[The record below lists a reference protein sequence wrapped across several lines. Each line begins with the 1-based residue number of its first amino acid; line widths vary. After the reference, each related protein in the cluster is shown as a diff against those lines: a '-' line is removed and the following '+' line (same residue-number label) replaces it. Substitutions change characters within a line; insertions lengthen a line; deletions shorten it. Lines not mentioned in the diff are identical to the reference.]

1 MFPTP
6 RTAACLLFAS
16 SLGVSGCAGTI
27 NRTIKKAILPDAMA
41 WQDLELSCTFG
52 QAAVGLIE
60 PLGKRP
66 ADVAMILGW
75 LPAGVCAELE
85 GWEARREEARLMK
98 THGGDPS
105 LRVAAATDAAYRAE
119 RAFTLAAT
127 RYDRAYRHWELR
139 YGDVKDCS
147 KLSDGEQQVYLLG
160 LLSGALSLVV
170 DSAAKGGASVP
181 KNRLLDVARSTECLD
196 DARFFHIPTAVRAA
210 AWATI
215 PGSGPEG
222 VDPWG
227 LLDEASRKG
236 DALGQSI
243 PRSLLVF
250 TAANAGKT
258 DVFNSAVSAFSDLQ
272 QGMQPSSSE
281 APAAPSMPTEWTL
294 MDAYGWAQAL
304 YQADLVWLK
313 ETGHRAPRLGELPA
327 ATTGEGEDPFGAEDP
342 FGGDDPFG
350 SSGLGEDSSAETVP
364 ASDSPERETAPPQE
378 AASATDSGD
387 AQ

>member
-1 MFPTP
+1 MTRAP
-6 RTAACLLFAS
+6 RTAARLLVAT
-16 SLGVSGCAGTI
+16 SLGLTGCAGTL

-60 PLGKRP
+60 PIGKAP

-85 GWEARREEARLMK
+85 GWEARRQEARLMK
-98 THGGDPS
+98 THGGEPS
-105 LRVAAATDAAYRAE
+105 LKIAAATDAAYRAE

-127 RYDRAYRHWELR
+127 RYDQAYRHWELR
-139 YGDVKDCS
+139 YGSVEDCS

-170 DSAAKGGASVP
+170 DSAAKGKAGVP
-181 KNRLLDVARSTECLD
+181 KNRLLDVARSTACLD
-196 DARFFHIPTAVRAA
+196 DARFFHIPAAVRAA

-222 VDPWG
+222 VDPWS
-227 LLDEASRKG
+227 LLEDAAQKG

-258 DVFNSAVSAFSDLQ
+258 DVFDTAVSAFAGLE
-272 QGMQPSSSE
+272 QGKQ
-281 APAAPSMPTEWTL
+281 PAAAGAAGAPLATEWSL

-313 ETGHRAPRLGELPA
+313 ETGHRAPSLGDLPVA
-327 ATTGEGEDPFGAEDP
+327 PGGAEEDPFGSEDPFGADDP
-342 FGGDDPFG
+342 FGGGDVDEE
-350 SSGLGEDSSAETVP
+350 SSDAAVP
-364 ASDSPERETAPPQE
+364 PSDSPDSETAPADD
-378 AASATDSGD
+378 AAPATDSGD
-387 AQ
+387 AP